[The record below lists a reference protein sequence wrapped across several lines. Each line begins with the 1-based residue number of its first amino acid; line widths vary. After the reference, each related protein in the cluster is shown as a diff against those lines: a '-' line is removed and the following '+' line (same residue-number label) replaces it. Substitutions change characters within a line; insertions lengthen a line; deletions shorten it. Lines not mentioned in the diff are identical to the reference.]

1 LKRGIYGRFTRLD
14 RELTASFRVL
24 AHTSRARSASPK
36 DPELDMDVPFLL
48 LTAFLAAITIGL
60 IYGFERLR
68 GGKK

>member
-1 LKRGIYGRFTRLD
+1 
-14 RELTASFRVL
+14 
-24 AHTSRARSASPK
+24 
-36 DPELDMDVPFLL
+36 MDVPFLL